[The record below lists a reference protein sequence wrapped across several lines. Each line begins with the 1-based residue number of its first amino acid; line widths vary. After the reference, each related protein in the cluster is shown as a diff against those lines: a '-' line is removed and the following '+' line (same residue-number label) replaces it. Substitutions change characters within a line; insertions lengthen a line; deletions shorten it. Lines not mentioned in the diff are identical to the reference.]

1 MTTRIERMVFNYGT
15 TNRTDYRNYDIKK
28 SEPTVYKPKTKKEK
42 RVPYL
47 GKDSETVT
55 EYKAKN
61 IPFNLLW
68 KPKPIIRTKPT
79 DVPLKY
85 DKIKDEEREE
95 SQRTRPR
102 LVMTPAVSLDD
113 VTDATARDIVCR
125 DMYVSTWSHDSQLA
139 LALPAV
145 RAVAAPLPSH
155 PTPANPIRLPRLA
168 PPVVPPEWRRET
180 VEWDRRQLRG
190 HVDPDHLFWQ
200 AFDPYKS

>member
-125 DMYVSTWSHDSQLA
+125 DIYA
-139 LALPAV
+139 CPALPHRWCPRSGGA
-145 RAVAAPLPSH
+145 RPWSGTGGSCADTSTPITCSGKPSTH
-155 PTPANPIRLPRLA
+155 TSHVGR
-168 PPVVPPEWRRET
+168 VK
-180 VEWDRRQLRG
+180 QL
-190 HVDPDHLFWQ
+190 L
-200 AFDPYKS
+200 KSHE